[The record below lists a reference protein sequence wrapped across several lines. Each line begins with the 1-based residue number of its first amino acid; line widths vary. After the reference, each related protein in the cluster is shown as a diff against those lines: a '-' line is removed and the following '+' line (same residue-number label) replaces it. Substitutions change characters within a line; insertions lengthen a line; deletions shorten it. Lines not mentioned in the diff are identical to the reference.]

1 MPTIQIPVSE
11 VRKGDVIDVAGVKF
25 TVEYD
30 FDPKYPHIVFTEGDG
45 GPIGFPAGA
54 TITVDRPDPD
64 AELIEAMIDA
74 YAHSGGRDGLR
85 AMLAVVREWDAR
97 ADQ

>member
-11 VRKGDVIDVAGVKF
+11 VRKGDVIDIAGVKF

-30 FDPKYPHIVFTEGDG
+30 YEPDYPHSVFTEGS
-45 GPIGFPAGA
+45 IIAFPAGA

-85 AMLAVVREWDAR
+85 AMLAVVREWDAG